1 MATVKDIA
9 KNANVLTS
17 TVSRVLN
24 GDSSL
29 SVTEEIRNRINTI
42 AQELKYEP
50 VRKRRIEME
59 KENNGDVL
67 NIGIILCQSLEEE
80 LDAPYFLSIRQG
92 IEKKCSE
99 QEVVY
104 PRILRLNSIQSKLTL
119 NESDGLIVVGRL
131 SKEEL
136 ELVSD
141 HIENIGYI
149 NHSTEEDKYDSV
161 IVDFEKATGDA
172 LHHLLQQVVLTGKE
186 ERAAGGV

>member
-92 IEKKCSE
+92 IEKECSE

-104 PRILRLNSIQSKLTL
+104 PRILRLNNIQSKLTL

-149 NHSTEEDKYDSV
+149 NHSTQEDKYDSV
-161 IVDFEKATGDA
+161 IVDFEKVIGDA
-172 LHHLLQQVVLTGKE
+172 LHHLLKLVVLN
-186 ERAAGGV
+186 